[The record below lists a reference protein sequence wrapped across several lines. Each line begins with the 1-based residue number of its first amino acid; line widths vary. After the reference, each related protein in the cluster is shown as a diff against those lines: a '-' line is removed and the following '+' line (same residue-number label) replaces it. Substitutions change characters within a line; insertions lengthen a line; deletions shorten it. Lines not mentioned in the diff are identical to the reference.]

1 VAVVAIIVVVAIGA
15 VATSLLG
22 GGSGKVLFSTSA
34 YNEGSN
40 TCRFDNA
47 ITTASTTDSVYVIA
61 DLKDTLKAGD
71 SYTITET
78 KDGQALPST
87 TLTASKEFNCYMEQ
101 GGIGQLNA
109 GVYKFTFTKDGKVEA
124 EGTLTIK

>member
-1 VAVVAIIVVVAIGA
+1 MTVIAIVVVVAIGA

-109 GVYKFTFTKDGKVEA
+109 GVYKFTFTKDGKIEA